1 MKFTL
6 LVLVTAL
13 TAPLSRSA
21 AADEAHCPSSMAQ
34 QSMSI
39 EAAISKAET
48 LGYAVRKAKRS
59 QGCWKIDGYDGNG
72 AEIEFILDSQSG
84 EIVKPPRWRPPVSAA
99 R

>member
-6 LVLVTAL
+6 LVLATAL
-13 TAPLSRSA
+13 TAPLSRGA
-21 AADEAHCPSSMAQ
+21 AADEARCPSSLAQ

-39 EAAISKAET
+39 EMAISKAET

-59 QGCWKIDGYDGNG
+59 QGCWKIDGYDRNG

-84 EIVKPPRWRPPVSAA
+84 EIVKPSRWRPPTGAA
-99 R
+99 K